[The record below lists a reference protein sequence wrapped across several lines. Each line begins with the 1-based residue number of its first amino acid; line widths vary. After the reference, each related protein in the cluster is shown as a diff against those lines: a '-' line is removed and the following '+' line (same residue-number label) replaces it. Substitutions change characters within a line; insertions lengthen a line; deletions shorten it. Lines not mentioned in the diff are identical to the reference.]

1 MRPVPVKK
9 HHWAVLVILAVVAI
23 NTLVTLRQEHI
34 TGSQADLLAEV
45 YKHQDPSLYSSDGV
59 FAGSGNDA
67 AWRLNLPAWQSI
79 VAWAIEFAGPD
90 EPINALRLMGAG
102 MLCLYLLGM
111 YVLLYRQTHST
122 SVATLVAVASM
133 AIFSTSRPYW
143 GLGPIF
149 TVTPA
154 SLYLSV
160 VPLLALGFVRTHKKP
175 LILVVFF
182 AVGLCGNIHL
192 VSAVNLAAVMF
203 IAMLGLGRLKPGAWL
218 RAGASLAAAVIGAS
232 PALYHY
238 YVTFSQT
245 GTFAFPMMTWQGL
258 RTVLDHSGMNVLY
271 PEVLIE
277 ALRWLPVACAL
288 VAPVIIIL
296 CLAGRYR
303 ASNLGE
309 WLGML
314 IAAVFVAFGL
324 HGLIQATVWWFSP
337 ASGGP
342 VLIGLF
348 EALRIAMLPLYV
360 LLAQATV
367 HLLRMTHRHRAWVRV
382 TAGLLTAVYLG
393 SSYNTLPIRHMVTDM
408 VARTSKRQTFSRQR
422 LRSESES
429 ELRRIASWASMS
441 TARDALFITNK
452 AEMRLY
458 SQRSLLACR
467 ADLQYMLHLQPE
479 RACEWDE
486 TIIAQRKLLKPSRA
500 TQTDAN
506 KIVEFADEHRKRRRL
521 ADVPTYF
528 LIRAKSAP
536 LPNERLEQID
546 PPDKKWGKYWRLFRV
561 VPAKPATAPATIPAE
576 TTTTTTRNS

>member
-45 YKHQDPSLYSSDGV
+45 YKHQDPSLYSSDSV
-59 FAGSGNDA
+59 FAGE
-67 AWRLNLPAWQSI
+67 AWRLNLPAWQSTL
-79 VAWAIEFAGPD
+79 AWAIEFAGPD
-90 EPINALRLMGAG
+90 EPINAIRLMGAG

-182 AVGLCGNIHL
+182 LVGLCGNIHL
-192 VSAVNLAAVMF
+192 VSAVNLAVVMF
-203 IAMLGLGRLKPGAWL
+203 IAMLGLGRLKPKAWI
-218 RAGASLAAAVIGAS
+218 RGAGALAAAIAGAS
-232 PALYHY
+232 PAIYHY
-238 YVTFSQT
+238 YVTLSPA
-245 GTFAFPMMTWQGL
+245 GKFALPTMTWQGL
-258 RTVLDHSGMNVLY
+258 RTVLNHSGMNVLY

-303 ASNLGE
+303 ASNLSE

-348 EALRIAMLPLYV
+348 ESLRIAMLPLYV

-367 HLLRMTHRHRAWVRV
+367 HLLRMTHRHQAWVRV

-393 SSYNTLPIRHMVTDM
+393 SSYNTRPIRHMVTDM
-408 VARTSKRQTFSRQR
+408 VAQTSKRKTFSRHR
-422 LRSESES
+422 LRSEAQS
-429 ELRRIASWASMS
+429 ELRRIASWASLS

-452 AEMRLY
+452 AEIRLY
-458 SQRSLLACR
+458 GRRSLLACR

-528 LIRAKSAP
+528 LISAKSAP
-536 LPNERLEQID
+536 LPNDRLEQID
-546 PPDKKWGKYWRLFRV
+546 PHDKKWGKYWRLFRILPPKPTT
-561 VPAKPATAPATIPAE
+561 VPAA
-576 TTTTTTRNS
+576 TTTTATSNS